1 MSLSFLA
8 DYDFKMMT
16 QFDGS
21 EPANTSDLF
30 DNLNDFT
37 DPLDNSQQTPITQQQ
52 NPYQQQVQQPQ
63 QRANYITQPR
73 QQLSSYQTPNLQRIP
88 TIPTSAIVRSPNVI
102 SNGIQQQPTI
112 YTSQQIMNTSRTAY
126 PRIPVP
132 SQQQQPQQ
140 IQQPQQTMASA
151 LVRQQYNQ
159 SSMVPMNQ
167 NVTQMNIV
175 KASDPN
181 NNSVYVPN
189 SQQQQPST
197 LVGLQSPHTVTQGNK
212 PISTGLPSLTSQQ
225 LIHIQQ
231 QQQQQQSSLQS
242 FNIRV

>member
-1 MSLSFLA
+1 
-8 DYDFKMMT
+8 MT
-16 QFDGS
+16 SFDGS

-30 DNLNDFT
+30 DNLTDFT

-52 NPYQQQVQQPQ
+52 NLYQQQVQQPQ
-63 QRANYITQPR
+63 QRVNYITQPR

-88 TIPTSAIVRSPNVI
+88 AIPTSAIVRSPNVI
-102 SNGIQQQPTI
+102 SNGIQQQPTV
-112 YTSQQIMNTSRTAY
+112 YNSQQIMNPSRTAY
-126 PRIPVP
+126 PRMPVP
-132 SQQQQPQQ
+132 PQQQQPQQ
-140 IQQPQQTMASA
+140 IQQPQQTMAPT

-159 SSMVPMNQ
+159 PSMVPMNQ

-189 SQQQQPST
+189 PQQQQQPST

-212 PISTGLPSLTSQQ
+212 PISTSLPSLTSQQ

-231 QQQQQQSSLQS
+231 QQQQQQNSLQS
-242 FNIRV
+242 FNLRV